1 MKGEKFH
8 FEIYLFFI
16 GEAIVSIRKLVQH
29 DAERHSEVI
38 QKLGRFYLKGKVT
51 SSNAKCS
58 IIWLIGE
65 YNSLG
70 RSTPVSSEFAGYAC
84 LAVRVRVRVDLKI
97 FLVPKIA
104 PDVLRI
110 SAKQFIGEDYN
121 VKLQIMN
128 LSAKMSLM
136 ENMSEQTKLAITYIF
151 NLARYDQR

>member
-1 MKGEKFH
+1 MV
-8 FEIYLFFI
+8 FI

-70 RSTPVSSEFAGYAC
+70 KKTSNTSGRYGHPPLEFV
-84 LAVRVRVRVDLKI
+84 LDRVRG
-97 FLVPKIA
+97 FPC
-104 PDVLRI
+104 
-110 SAKQFIGEDYN
+110 
-121 VKLQIMN
+121 
-128 LSAKMSLM
+128 
-136 ENMSEQTKLAITYIF
+136 
-151 NLARYDQR
+151 